1 MRRHVLPLKLPLCLS
16 LLAACGGS
24 SSDSGSS
31 GPQSGASADAGA
43 GSVSFGG
50 QQDIGEFR
58 GIINAGGIPGP
69 DTLDANGFFN
79 EHYAPPPA
87 SGCTNTLCLTP
98 GLSVGYDWEQ
108 EGKQATLQISIN
120 TNVDPAN
127 YPKRPLDLV
136 VVVDHSGSMAQDGR
150 LVKVKSGLD
159 TLIDNLGDGDR
170 LAIVEFDDQV
180 QVDSPLATLDTAGR
194 AQLHQ
199 IVAGLTPR
207 GATDIYDGLK
217 AGFDLSVAGYDAQRE
232 SRVIFLSDGLATFG
246 NTSDPAILTM
256 ADGYVE
262 RGIGLTTI
270 GVGSDFD
277 VTLMRGLAE
286 HGAGNFYFLQD
297 ASAATEVF
305 QQELQYFASPIALD
319 IQIDAVAGSGFN
331 FGGVVGSTLWSS
343 STRSG
348 SMHVPAAFVASRTD
362 ANPDPNT
369 GGRRGGGSMLFIAVQ
384 PTGNNPDNKI
394 ADITLNY
401 HVPGSAQVV
410 TQTVT
415 LQYPTDGSE
424 TVDAPYLSAPEMAKR
439 YAMYNLFLGLRD
451 ATTQTTYPACAA
463 NLLTTVRTH
472 AASWNATREDPDIA
486 DDISLID
493 HFIANLQAVGGY
505 GQCGTPND
513 QGGGDAGYDD
523 YPPQHGGD
531 VAYACSAG
539 GGPGWLAG
547 VALALALVAVRRRRR

>member
-1 MRRHVLPLKLPLCLS
+1 MKKALLLS
-16 LLAACGGS
+16 LLAACGT
-24 SSDSGSS
+24 SGSADNS
-31 GPQSGASADAGA
+31 GSPPQASGDAGV
-43 GSVSFGG
+43 GGVSFGG

-58 GIINAGGIPGP
+58 GIIDNGGIPGP

-79 EHYAPPPA
+79 EHYAPPPM

-98 GLSVGYDWEQ
+98 GLSVGFDWEH
-108 EGKQATLQISIN
+108 EAKQATLQISVN
-120 TNVDPAN
+120 TNVDPAS

-150 LVKVKSGLD
+150 LTKVKAGLD
-159 TLIDNLGDGDR
+159 TLIDSLADTDR

-180 QVDSPLATLDTAGR
+180 QVDSPLATLDAAGR

-199 IVAGLTPR
+199 IVAGLTPA

-217 AGFDLSVAGYDAQRE
+217 AGFDLAAPALDPARE
-232 SRVIFLSDGLATFG
+232 SRVIFLSDGLATYG

-270 GVGSDFD
+270 GVGLDFD

-305 QQELQYFASPIALD
+305 QQELAYFASPIALD
-319 IQIDAVAGSGFN
+319 IQIDAVAGSGFQL
-331 FGGVVGSTLWSS
+331 GEVVGSTLWQSS
-343 STRSG
+343 PSAG
-348 SMHVPAAFVASRTD
+348 SMHIPAAFVASRTG
-362 ANPDPNT
+362 AAPDPET
-369 GGRRGGGSMLFIAVQ
+369 GGRRGGGSMLFIQVI
-384 PTGNNPDNKI
+384 PTGTNPTNKV
-394 ADITLNY
+394 ADLTLNY
-401 HVPGSAQVV
+401 RVPGSGQVM

-451 ATTQTTYPACAA
+451 ATQETTYPSQAIAT
-463 NLLTTVRTH
+463 LTAIRTH
-472 AASWNATREDPDIA
+472 AATWNATREDPDIV
-486 DDISLID
+486 DDIALID
-493 HFIANLQAVGGY
+493 HFIANLVAVGGSTGPY
-505 GQCGTPND
+505 GED
-513 QGGGDAGYDD
+513 EGDAGVDQNYGYGDD
-523 YPPQHGGD
+523 T
-531 VAYACSAG
+531 VRACNAG
-539 GGPGWLAG
+539 GSPGWLLLVG
-547 VALALALVAVRRRRR
+547 LVALRRRRR

>member
-1 MRRHVLPLKLPLCLS
+1 MKRLLS
-16 LLAACGGS
+16 ITFLAACGAG
-24 SSDSGSS
+24 
-31 GPQSGASADAGA
+31 GASQPGHGASSADAGV
-43 GSVSFGG
+43 GGVSFGG

-69 DTLDANGFFN
+69 NTLDANGFFN

-87 SGCTNTLCLTP
+87 SGCTNPLCLTP

-108 EGKQATLQISIN
+108 QNKQATLQIAIN

-136 VVVDHSGSMAQDGR
+136 VVVDHSGSMAMDGR

-159 TLIDNLGDGDR
+159 TLIDSLANTDR

-180 QVDSPLATLDTAGR
+180 QVDAPLTAVSTTGR
-194 AQLHQ
+194 TQLHQ

-207 GATDIYDGLK
+207 GATDIFDGLK
-217 AGFDLSVAGYDAQRE
+217 AGFDLSVAGLDPTRE
-232 SRVIFLSDGLATFG
+232 SRVIFLSDGNATFG
-246 NTSDPAILTM
+246 NTSDPAILAM
-256 ADGYVE
+256 ADGYVS

-277 VTLMRGLAE
+277 VLLMRGLAE

-305 QQELQYFASPIALD
+305 QQELAYFASPIALD

-331 FGGVVGSTLWSS
+331 FGPVVGSTLWTS
-343 STRSG
+343 STTAG
-348 SMHVPAAFVASRTD
+348 SMHIPAAFVASRTD

-384 PTGNNPDNKI
+384 PTGNNPTNKV

-401 HVPGSAQVV
+401 REPGTGTIK
-410 TQTVT
+410 TQTIT
-415 LQYPTDGSE
+415 LQYPTGGESPS
-424 TVDAPYLSAPEMAKR
+424 VDAPYLSAPEMAKR

-451 ATTQTTYPACAA
+451 ATQLTGQPACAITP
-463 NLLTTVRTH
+463 LQQIRSH
-472 AASWNATREDPDIA
+472 AATWNATREDPDIA

-505 GQCGTPND
+505 GQCGQVPT
-513 QGGGDAGYDD
+513 D
-523 YPPQHGGD
+523 YPDGGTD
-531 VAYACSAG
+531 QYPHDYESNAECNAG
-539 GGPGWLAG
+539 GSPGWLALVG
-547 VALALALVAVRRRRR
+547 IALVAVRRRKR

>member
-1 MRRHVLPLKLPLCLS
+1 MRRHALSLKLPLCLS

-31 GPQSGASADAGA
+31 GPQSGAGADAGA
-43 GSVSFGG
+43 GGVSFGG

-79 EHYAPPPA
+79 EHFAPPPA

-150 LVKVKSGLD
+150 LVNVKSGLD

-180 QVDSPLATLDTAGR
+180 QVDSPLATLDTTGR
-194 AQLHQ
+194 ANLHQ

-217 AGFDLSVAGYDAQRE
+217 AGFDLSVAGYDATRE

-331 FGGVVGSTLWSS
+331 FGDVVGSTLWSS
-343 STRSG
+343 SSRSG

-362 ANPDPNT
+362 SNPDPNT

-384 PTGNNPDNKI
+384 PTGTNPDNKI

-424 TVDAPYLSAPEMAKR
+424 TPSIDAPYLSAPEMAKR

-451 ATTQTTYPACAA
+451 ATAQTQQPACAA
-463 NLLTTVRTH
+463 NVLSQVRTH

-493 HFIANLQAVGGY
+493 HFVANLQAVGGY
-505 GQCGTPND
+505 GQCGGYPTDGPD
-513 QGGGDAGYDD
+513 GGYDEN
-523 YPPQHGGD
+523 PPGRDD

-539 GGPGWLAG
+539 GTPGWLAIVG
-547 VALALALVAVRRRRR
+547 LALVAVRRRRR